1 MSVWSGHCCL
11 DFKIFFL
18 QKVRHLDA
26 QLWCWALSHLSDQG
40 IVTTF
45 VTKHPST
52 RLSFSCVTD
61 PRQHRGEF
69 LCLKN
74 NKKSKNNEQ
83 FITPIVSRRLLQVIW
98 ASLFPVLNAVL
109 QIQGGF
115 FFPWYLLQSVC
126 CNNWISVPVFSVFV
140 RLSGLGSFRQQS
152 EIRYLREIK
161 PATCCHH
168 LLKRRF

>member
-1 MSVWSGHCCL
+1 MPNCDTGLFHIYLITS
-11 DFKIFFL
+11 
-18 QKVRHLDA
+18 
-26 QLWCWALSHLSDQG
+26 
-40 IVTTF
+40 F

-52 RLSFSCVTD
+52 RLPFSCVTD
-61 PRQHRGEF
+61 PRQIRGVS
-69 LCLKN
+69 LLKKN
-74 NKKSKNNEQ
+74 NNKNSQKNNEH

-109 QIQGGF
+109 QIQGWF

-152 EIRYLREIK
+152 EIRYLWEIK